1 MSRIPSVLE
10 GLCDDA
16 AIFPPGS
23 LPLPEAVPAHLRHL
37 SSDYADLVG
46 PLVLSASAVGELTP
60 LVGHLAPG
68 AVSAT
73 VTVPAPDA
81 IPAVLATLAALPAV
95 RLAALEVALPQ
106 GLPADEVVPALDAAL
121 ASLPARESGE
131 GPGEGAEP
139 TVFVEVPR
147 DDRRHALLTA
157 LADSPY
163 RAKFRTG
170 GVRAELY
177 PDEAELAAAI
187 GASVAARLPFKATA
201 GLHHAVRNTDPDT
214 GFEQHGFLN
223 VMLATDAALQGAP
236 VEELERILADRDG
249 ASLAARVGDL
259 PGERA
264 AALRAAFTSFGT
276 CSVTDPLDELTALH
290 LVAPGA
296 DRQGDDPTPKDDRA

>member
-1 MSRIPSVLE
+1 MSRIPAVLT

-23 LPLPEAVPAHLRHL
+23 LPLAEAVPAHLRHL

-60 LVGHLAPG
+60 LVGHLAPD

-95 RLAALEVALPQ
+95 RLAALEVTLPQ

-236 VEELERILADRDG
+236 VEEMERILADRDG

-290 LVAPGA
+290 LVTPRA
-296 DRQGDDPTPKDDRA
+296 DRQGDPTPKDDRA

>member
-1 MSRIPSVLE
+1 MSRIPAVLT

-23 LPLPEAVPAHLRHL
+23 LPLAEAVPAHLRHL

-236 VEELERILADRDG
+236 VEEMERILADRDG

-290 LVAPGA
+290 LVTPRA
-296 DRQGDDPTPKDDRA
+296 DRQGDPTPKDDRA

>member
-236 VEELERILADRDG
+236 VEELERILADREG
-249 ASLAARVGDL
+249 TSLAARVRDL

-290 LVAPGA
+290 LVTPRA
-296 DRQGDDPTPKDDRA
+296 DRQGDPTPKDDRA

>member
-1 MSRIPSVLE
+1 MSRIPAVLT

-23 LPLPEAVPAHLRHL
+23 LPLAEAVPAHLRHL

-95 RLAALEVALPQ
+95 RLAALEVTLPQ

-139 TVFVEVPR
+139 TVFVELGPQNTVLSNRALP
-147 DDRRHALLTA
+147 DDASLSAVWSSCGHFVYGSFKVGLDWYEEALSA
-157 LADSPY
+157 PA
-163 RAKFRTG
+163 
-170 GVRAELY
+170 
-177 PDEAELAAAI
+177 
-187 GASVAARLPFKATA
+187 GASTGVVAFHP
-201 GLHHAVRNTDPDT
+201 
-214 GFEQHGFLN
+214 N
-223 VMLATDAALQGAP
+223 VL
-236 VEELERILADRDG
+236 
-249 ASLAARVGDL
+249 
-259 PGERA
+259 
-264 AALRAAFTSFGT
+264 LR
-276 CSVTDPLDELTALH
+276 
-290 LVAPGA
+290 
-296 DRQGDDPTPKDDRA
+296 R

>member
-1 MSRIPSVLE
+1 M
-10 GLCDDA
+10 
-16 AIFPPGS
+16 
-23 LPLPEAVPAHLRHL
+23 
-37 SSDYADLVG
+37 
-46 PLVLSASAVGELTP
+46 
-60 LVGHLAPG
+60 
-68 AVSAT
+68 
-73 VTVPAPDA
+73 PAPDA

-95 RLAALEVALPQ
+95 RLAALEVTLPQ

-236 VEELERILADRDG
+236 VEEMERILADRDG

-264 AALRAAFTSFGT
+264 AALRAAFTSFGS

-290 LVAPGA
+290 LVTPRAA
-296 DRQGDDPTPKDDRA
+296 RQGDPTPKDDRA

>member
-187 GASVAARLPFKATA
+187 GASVAARLPFK
-201 GLHHAVRNTDPDT
+201 G
-214 GFEQHGFLN
+214 
-223 VMLATDAALQGAP
+223 
-236 VEELERILADRDG
+236 
-249 ASLAARVGDL
+249 SL
-259 PGERA
+259 P
-264 AALRAAFTSFGT
+264 AALRSAASGSVAMPGSASNFSSLTLPLATSASHSFCG
-276 CSVTDPLDELTALH
+276 SGSL
-290 LVAPGA
+290 
-296 DRQGDDPTPKDDRA
+296 RPTRVRTSSNSS